1 MSVESNKDVV
11 QRFLEGM
18 WNYEK
23 LQSLDQVL
31 APEYVFHG
39 PTGDVN
45 GAAAYRAAEAAE
57 LESIADL
64 LIKVDE
70 MVAEGDRVVARYTSW
85 FTPHGEFMGAFPT
98 GRPMT
103 MQCIS
108 IHRVANGRIVESWE
122 TYDRRCRLRD
132 LGLEQSLGDPD
143 REAIKAVV
151 ADALHNG
158 LRDLGRHVR
167 SYYSDGAEVVAA
179 NGTSMRGRRAILDWF
194 KRFPEISEWRL
205 EDIEIDG
212 AGEVAYVRGR
222 YTMILSGRAKLP
234 FDKGKY
240 LEVWRKQPDDSWKV
254 IRHMF
259 SSEIASRSIR
269 RKAATAAALATV

>member
-1 MSVESNKDVV
+1 MSTDNNKDLV

-23 LQSLDQVL
+23 LVSLDDFL
-31 APEYVFHG
+31 APGYVFHG
-39 PTGDVN
+39 ATGDVV
-45 GAAAYRAAEAAE
+45 GAAEYRVAAAAE

-64 LIKVDE
+64 LIKVDDL
-70 MVAEGDRVVARYTSW
+70 VAEGDRVVARYTSW

-98 GRPMT
+98 GKPMR
-103 MQCIS
+103 MQCMS
-108 IHRVANGRIVESWE
+108 IHRIADGKIAESWE
-122 TYDRRCRLRD
+122 TYDRRCLLRD
-132 LGLEQSLGDPD
+132 IGLEQNLGEVD
-143 REAIKAVV
+143 REAIRTEIAN
-151 ADALHNG
+151 ALKNG
-158 LRDLGRHVR
+158 LRDLERHVR
-167 SYYSDGAEVVAA
+167 DYYSDGAEVVAA

-194 KRFPEISEWRL
+194 KRFPEISEWKL

-240 LEVWRKQPDDSWKV
+240 LEVWHKQPDDSWKV

-269 RKAATAAALATV
+269 RRAASALAHA

>member
-1 MSVESNKDVV
+1 MSIESNKDLV

-23 LQSLDQVL
+23 LVSLEQFL

-39 PTGDVN
+39 ATGDVI
-45 GAAAYRAAEAAE
+45 GAAAYRSAQAAEQ
-57 LESIADL
+57 ESIADL

-70 MVAEGDRVVARYTSW
+70 MIAEGDRVVARYTSW

-98 GRPMT
+98 GKPMM
-103 MQCIS
+103 MQCVS
-108 IHRVANGRIVESWE
+108 VHRVADGKIVESWE
-122 TYDRRCRLRD
+122 TYDRRSRLRD
-132 LGLEQSLGDPD
+132 LGLEQNLGDPD
-143 REAIKAVV
+143 RDVIKNVV
-151 ADALHNG
+151 TAALKNG
-158 LRDLGRHVR
+158 LRDLERHVHD
-167 SYYSDGAEVVAA
+167 YYSEGAEVVAA

-194 KRFPEISEWRL
+194 KRFPEISEWKL

-269 RKAATAAALATV
+269 RKAAAAALATA

>member
-1 MSVESNKDVV
+1 MSIESNKDLVR
-11 QRFLEGM
+11 RFLEGM

-23 LQSLDQVL
+23 LVSLNEFL
-31 APEYVFHG
+31 ATDYVFHG
-39 PTGDVN
+39 PTGDLI

-70 MVAEGDRVVARYTSW
+70 LVGEGDRVVARYTSW

-98 GRPMT
+98 GKPMT
-103 MQCIS
+103 MQCLS
-108 IHRVANGRIVESWE
+108 VHRLANGKIVESWE
-122 TYDRRCRLRD
+122 TYDRRCMLQN
-132 LGLEQSLGDPD
+132 LGLEQNLSDAD
-143 REAIKAVV
+143 RDAIRAVI
-151 ADALHNG
+151 ANALKNG
-158 LRDLGRHVR
+158 LHDIDGHVR
-167 SYYSDGAEVVAA
+167 NYYSESAEVVAA
-179 NGTSMRGRRAILDWF
+179 NGMSMRGRRALLDWF
-194 KRFPEISEWRL
+194 RRFPEISDWKL

-212 AGEVAYVRGR
+212 AGEVAYVRGN
-222 YTMILSGRAKLP
+222 YTMLLSSRAKLP

-269 RKAATAAALATV
+269 KRAASVLAHA